1 MPARPSSAKPR
12 AASKRPAHAAG
23 GTTATKAMKGTNE
36 AAPAGRAGGIRTP
49 KVDLSTVLR
58 QRIASH
64 ELPPGS
70 KLAETDL
77 AQEFGVPRTRV
88 REALAVLEQRG
99 LVERIPNRGAVVMRL
114 EWSQVEQL
122 YDLREVLEGLCARLA
137 TVNGPAAR
145 WKKSLAHFKGPMVQ
159 HVAAGDLDRYI
170 ADYEAFRRDMIEAA
184 ANPVLVQMLDSIL
197 ERTQM
202 LIRRI
207 IILPGRAEQGL
218 ALHTAVLEAMCAGD
232 ADRAE
237 ALRRETMRSA
247 KAVAARYQKY
257 LL

>member
-1 MPARPSSAKPR
+1 MPARSSSSNRRAATERPVRAVAAAKEAASVAKARRGAAAKPDL
-12 AASKRPAHAAG
+12 AA
-23 GTTATKAMKGTNE
+23 
-36 AAPAGRAGGIRTP
+36 
-49 KVDLSTVLR
+49 VLR
-58 QRIASH
+58 KRIASH
-64 ELPPGS
+64 DLPPGA
-70 KLAETDL
+70 KLAETEL
-77 AQEFGVPRTRV
+77 AHEFGVPRTRV

-99 LVERIPNRGAVVMRL
+99 LVERVPNRGAVVMRL
-114 EWSQVEQL
+114 EWSQVAQL
-122 YDLREVLEGLCARLA
+122 YDVREVLEGLCARLA

-145 WKKSLAHFKGPMVQ
+145 WKKSLAHFKGPMVRQ
-159 HVAAGDLDRYI
+159 VAAGDLDRYI
-170 ADYEAFRRDMIEAA
+170 TDYEAFRREMIEAA